1 MDLYRYISFEEFM
14 SIVTLKHLHFVQPT
28 QWADT
33 YEGCLYKMLDDNKN
47 IEKLLSMLYD
57 ASNVSDENIK
67 AKGVLHN
74 YYKLLMVKYNWFG
87 QCWTDKS
94 DESDAF
100 WRIYSYNDRAI
111 RIHTSVS
118 KLDNLLN
125 SDMYIVERGK
135 VVYNDY
141 SSEDNLLESQIQ
153 GVLRTDNTTDGYFHK
168 RNAFSHEQEYRILV
182 LPKEDSEGNEN
193 MRTFF
198 LKSANAFA
206 IAQLNNRIKD
216 TSIKDKKD
224 CIASCMEI
232 IKNQK
237 FDLKKAQPLYIPID
251 SASDL
256 ITDVL
261 VTPLAADWYV
271 DLVKGVCDQNGI
283 IFAGKSHLYDA
294 VL

>member
-33 YEGCLYKMLDDNKN
+33 YEGCLYKLLDDNKN
-47 IEKLLSMLYD
+47 IEKLLPILYD
-57 ASNVSDENIK
+57 VSNASDENAK
-67 AKGVLHN
+67 ANGVLLN
-74 YYKLLMVKYNWFG
+74 YYRLLLVKYNWFG
-87 QCWTDKS
+87 QCWTDKN

-118 KLDNLLN
+118 KLDKLLDSN
-125 SDMYIVERGK
+125 MYLVKRGK
-135 VVYNDY
+135 VVYEDY
-141 SSEDNLLESQIQ
+141 SSEKDLLESQIQ
-153 GVLRTDNTTDGYFHK
+153 GVIRTDNTTDGYFHK
-168 RNAFSHEQEYRILV
+168 RKAFSHEQEYRILV
-182 LPKEDSEGNEN
+182 LPKEDSEGNKN
-193 MRTFF
+193 MRTLF
-198 LKSANAFA
+198 LESASAFA
-206 IAQLNNRIKD
+206 LAALNNHIKD
-216 TSIKDKKD
+216 APIKDKKD
-224 CIASCMEI
+224 CITSCMAV

-237 FDLKKAQPLYIPID
+237 FELKKAKPLYIPIN

-283 IFAGKSHLYDA
+283 TFAGKSHLYDA